1 MADDYE
7 LGTAGPIPTVN
18 PNVAKIGELLNAAK
32 TYANQYYVK
41 NNVPLIG
48 GTQLGDFLLGQA
60 PEEVQRW
67 GQGDYPVRNPSDVVK
82 TGGNRLDV
90 WKTNRFE
97 PTFDV
102 ATNVA
107 LPLAGSAKYAKDVP
121 LGLSIMGPESK
132 LWNKEM
138 AFNAGKMEA
147 KGATPEE
154 IHKTTGM
161 VRGLD
166 NQWRSELSDKFSKMK
181 QKGNSFSEQYMAA
194 KDIDPWSV
202 FMTKAEEAK
211 YGRGGLKLHEMT
223 NKQFDEYKNFRLKT
237 LDEHKVLEQKPV
249 MVKDVLEHPQLFEA
263 YPHLGDIKLEV
274 GSGHGGQRGSYNH
287 GKNTITLAAHLS
299 PEEAQSTLLHELTH
313 GIQAKEGFNRGGNPD
328 MFTHQKLAQ
337 ELKQNLEIRGVAD
350 VVKKGM
356 PNATEEETLAKL
368 ESLYKHK
375 GFDQEYIKKALD
387 RDYWTDEIA
396 QKIVKDYGLDT
407 GRAFP
412 YTKEEM
418 YKNLAGEAE
427 ARMVQ
432 NRLDL
437 SPEELRQKFPYQYAP
452 KNHGLDIDPDVANVI
467 SDRGQLI
474 NEPSYSYD
482 YRGSHTAPY
491 KTDDGTTAP
500 AHELDKTYPEDVYG
514 PQGHNYYGMGDKMD
528 KDTLTILRAARGKP
542 DQPIK
547 VYRAVPSEHSGE
559 DIYPGDWVTPNL
571 DYAEQHGQ
579 YFDNGFHIL
588 EKTVPAKHIYTEG
601 NSLHEFGYDPSE

>member
-7 LGTAGPIPTVN
+7 LNTVGPIPTVN
-18 PNVAKIGELLNAAK
+18 PNVAKIGELLNVAK
-32 TYANQYYVK
+32 EYANKYYVK
-41 NNVPLIG
+41 DQVPLIG

-67 GQGDYPVRNPSDVVK
+67 GQGDYPLRNPSDVVK

-166 NQWRSELSDKFSKMK
+166 NQWRQEISDKFAKMK
-181 QKGNSFSEQYMAA
+181 EGETFGE
-194 KDIDPWSV
+194 IHR
-202 FMTKAEEAK
+202 
-211 YGRGGLKLHEMT
+211 RGGLNGVWAK
-223 NKQFDEYKNFRLKT
+223 D
-237 LDEHKVLEQKPV
+237 KVT
-249 MVKDVLEHPQLFEA
+249 VKDVLDHPEFFEA
-263 YPHLGDIKLEV
+263 YPNLGKVKVITHKADNPVK
-274 GSGHGGQRGSYNH
+274 GSFNQNKAEISIREDLN
-287 GKNTITLAAHLS
+287 
-299 PEEAQSTLLHELTH
+299 PEEAKSTMLHELTH
-313 GIQAKEGFNRGGNPD
+313 GVQAVEQWNRGANAGALIKHYAKEKQGIMSQIEELNRQGSEAYKADD
-328 MFTHQKLAQ
+328 MNKYRSLMAQ
-337 ELKQNLEIRGVAD
+337 RDILSKKYINFDPEEIGYD
-350 VVKKGM
+350 M
-356 PNATEEETLAKL
+356 
-368 ESLYKHK
+368 YKHH
-375 GFDQEYIKKALD
+375 
-387 RDYWTDEIA
+387 
-396 QKIVKDYGLDT
+396 
-407 GRAFP
+407 
-412 YTKEEM
+412 
-418 YKNLAGEAE
+418 AGEAE
-427 ARMVQ
+427 ARLVQ
-432 NRLDL
+432 RRANLT
-437 SPEELRQKFPYQYAP
+437 EEQLKQHFPYQYTGETG
-452 KNHGLDIDPDVANVI
+452 HGLDINPDEAIVTTKHPI
-467 SDRGQLI
+467 TI
-474 NEPSYSYD
+474 NTPSQEYD
-482 YRGSHTAPY
+482 YRGSHKAPY

-571 DYAEQHGQ
+571 NYAEQHGER
-579 YFDNGFHIL
+579 FNNGYQIL